1 MNQNGL
7 PASRRGCELTAGIGA
22 RWRSAFS
29 LRKGNNPW
37 LAGLIDCDTRLE
49 MKVERRDM
57 IAPAAAAARR
67 LGDIIDVRI

>member
-1 MNQNGL
+1 MHVGEVPFL
-7 PASRRGCELTAGIGA
+7 LE
-22 RWRSAFS
+22 
-29 LRKGNNPW
+29 KGNNPW

-49 MKVERRDM
+49 MNVGRRDM